1 MTAGDFGDQRSSL
14 DDLVT
19 WLARHG
25 VAAEIINNPEG
36 CVDLIETTALSRS
49 ADLVVTGGYGHSWFR
64 EWLLGGMTR
73 RLLEA
78 NSPNRLL
85 SN

>member
-1 MTAGDFGDQRSSL
+1 MNVPAWTIWSRGSL
-14 DDLVT
+14 GT
-19 WLARHG
+19 G
-25 VAAEIINNPEG
+25 FAAQSEINNPEG
-36 CVDLIETTALSRS
+36 WFDLMETTALSRS

-78 NSPNRLL
+78 NSPNRFL